1 MDTTGERPG
10 PAKVGLAGINTIPL
24 VAIAEAEVG
33 SGRPHPTASHRSGR
47 AGDRAALAGRDCAVT
62 FADYTYSVK
71 PATADRDAVTYRE
84 GWEAVAAP
92 GRRGVPLFLDS
103 GRYRALVAGTAPPW
117 ASSLPL
123 YRSAVR
129 LLDPDGWAS
138 ADDPTNRA
146 RSIRN
151 QDDLTGALPDL
162 VGRFW
167 PVFGTRWDPIDPACF
182 ALHGLPADWRRRS
195 DDLVGLVPW
204 NKTQPLPV
212 RLAPKTDLQ
221 ALYRRRHGAVTLE
234 DWVRLA
240 LAKAQQTARD
250 PDFRAMC
257 DRFGRVMLGG
267 MANGDLPRP
276 VRHVY
281 IAALAALR
289 PDIQLWALG
298 QRGGPEWPRRA
309 GRDRPGLDG
318 RNGIPAGCDLG
329 PPRRLR
335 PRARSHHPMACGPG
349 QGRRRTPDPRNTA
362 HAPRHHRAE
371 CAGYRRPL
379 RGDRARAR
387 RGHAHRPTRPR
398 PDGRTQARGERG
410 PAIRRLVRRRRRP

>member
-1 MDTTGERPG
+1 MVTGGERPG

-182 ALHGLPADWRRRS
+182 ALHGLPADWRRLS

-221 ALYRRRHGAVTLE
+221 AFYRRCHGAVTLE

-281 IAALAALR
+281 ISALAALR

-298 QRGGPEWPRRA
+298 QASAAVLNGLVARGVIGRVWTDGTAYLRDATSDRLAVYDRERGLITLWYA
-309 GRDRPGLDG
+309 GRGKGADG
-318 RNGIPAGCDLG
+318 RPTHETLLTRRDIIALNVRGIVAPYAGIA
-329 PPRRLR
+329 
-335 PRARSHHPMACGPG
+335 RAPDVD
-349 QGRRRTPDPRNTA
+349 TPIDPRDRDQMA
-362 HAPRHHRAE
+362 ELKRA
-371 CAGYRRPL
+371 ASAVQLSVGL
-379 RGDRARAR
+379 
-387 RGHAHRPTRPR
+387 
-398 PDGRTQARGERG
+398 
-410 PAIRRLVRRRRRP
+410 